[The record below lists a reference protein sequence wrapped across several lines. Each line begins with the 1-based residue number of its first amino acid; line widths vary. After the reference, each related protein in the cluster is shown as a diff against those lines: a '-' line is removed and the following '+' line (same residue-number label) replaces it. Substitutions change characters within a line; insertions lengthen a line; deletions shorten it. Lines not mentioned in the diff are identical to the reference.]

1 MSLHGLRFRTKLET
15 PLFNALL
22 VKELF
27 AHILNLLHLILRSDS
42 SLSQSITHASSLFD
56 VVRYTINK
64 AELRRQVKVLVLVLN
79 KEQRLL
85 SISNYH
91 IVMAFEVLSDTDIFT
106 LVLEFH
112 GHRIQTKF
120 NISDNISASVTPVSY
135 HTFSSVFKL
144 DHLLP
149 VMLVLSIFLHL
160 VNSLQAR
167 CG

>member
-112 GHRIQTKF
+112 GHGI
-120 NISDNISASVTPVSY
+120 
-135 HTFSSVFKL
+135 
-144 DHLLP
+144 
-149 VMLVLSIFLHL
+149 
-160 VNSLQAR
+160 
-167 CG
+167 